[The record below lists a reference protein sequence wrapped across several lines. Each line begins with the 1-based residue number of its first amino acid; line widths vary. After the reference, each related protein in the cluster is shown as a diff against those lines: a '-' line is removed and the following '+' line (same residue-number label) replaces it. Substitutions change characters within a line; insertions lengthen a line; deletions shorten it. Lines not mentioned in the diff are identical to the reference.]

1 MALRKVFEPIRINQV
16 EVAHRVVRSG
26 HATMFSRQFIT
37 DDLID
42 YHVARAKGGIALS
55 TLEATAVHAT
65 THLGLR
71 GDHDDA
77 IAGYERLMTA
87 IRPYGMRMFQQLWH
101 GGHHFAGPNG
111 EWAWGV
117 SSVPSPISGNVP
129 LPMGKSEI
137 EELIA
142 AYVAAARR
150 SREGGIDGIEIHAAH
165 GYLIHQFLSPL
176 TNTRTDEYGGSLE
189 NRMRFLLEVLRAVRK
204 EVGADYAMGIR
215 LGASTVHGGVSEAD
229 IVEIVRVIESE
240 GLIDYL
246 NTSWGDPYE
255 PNRSSGA
262 MDEPA
267 GYELSSTAIIANA
280 ARRVPRIVAG
290 RYRTLEEVDQAL
302 LDGVAD
308 LVAMVRATI
317 ADPDLVRKTRAGQIE
332 HVRPCIACNEGCL
345 GGLLRR
351 GRMSCAVNAAVGFE
365 TTRAEDLIERTSAPR
380 KVVVIGGGPAGMEAA
395 RVAALQGHKVIL
407 FEAQPHLGGT
417 LTVAKRAPH
426 LQTFGD
432 LAAWLEQQIFDLGVD
447 VRLSTYATAED
458 ILPERPD
465 AVIVATGSMPR
476 LDGRQIADPGR
487 IAHGT
492 QLPHVSSS
500 IDLLTNPPAKLEST
514 ALVLD
519 DTGHYEALAVAEF
532 LAQRGV
538 AVTFVT
544 RFPTPAPTLHNLGR
558 VDPALK
564 RLFRTPFR
572 LLTQHHLVSIGPE
585 SCEVRRLL
593 SERYET
599 IPAQR
604 VVLVTPNEPLRTV
617 FDELRPHVQTLRL
630 IGDAKA
636 PRDIQSAIHE
646 GHMAVRSL
654 AQLAS

>member
-26 HATMFSRQFIT
+26 HATMFSRQYIT
-37 DDLID
+37 DDLIA

-77 IAGYERLMTA
+77 IAGYQKLMAA

-117 SSVPSPISGNVP
+117 STVPSPFSGLVP
-129 LPMGKSEI
+129 LPMGNSEI

-176 TNTRTDEYGGSLE
+176 TNTREDEYGGSLE
-189 NRMRFLLEVLRAVRK
+189 NRMRFLLQVLRAVRQ
-204 EVGADYAMGIR
+204 EVGPDYALGIR
-215 LGASTVHGGVSEAD
+215 LGASTVHGGVTEAD
-229 IVEIVRVIESE
+229 LVEVVRAIEAE

-267 GYELSSTAIIANA
+267 GYELSSTASITAA

-290 RYRTLEEVDQAL
+290 RYRTLEEADQAL

-308 LVAMVRATI
+308 MVAMVRATI
-317 ADPDLVRKTRAGQIE
+317 ADPDLVRKTRDGRMDQ
-332 HVRPCIACNEGCL
+332 VRPCIACNEGCL

-351 GRMSCAVNAAVGFE
+351 GRMGCAVNAAVGFE
-365 TTRAEDLIERTSAPR
+365 ATRSESLIERTTAPR
-380 KVVVIGGGPAGMEAA
+380 KVIVVGGGPAGLEAA

-407 FEAQPHLGGT
+407 FEAQPNLGGT
-417 LTVAKRAPH
+417 LAVARRAPH
-426 LQTFGD
+426 LHTVGD
-432 LAAWLEQQIFDLGVD
+432 IAVWLEEQVFQLGVD
-447 VRLSTYATAED
+447 VRLGTYATSDD
-458 ILPERPD
+458 ILPEQPD
-465 AVIVATGSMPR
+465 AIIVATGSTAR

-487 IAHGT
+487 VARGT
-492 QLPHVSSS
+492 GQPHVCSS
-500 IDLLTNPPAKLEST
+500 IDLLTSPPQTLEQT

-532 LAQRGV
+532 LAERGV
-538 AVTFVT
+538 AVTFIT
-544 RFPTPAPTLHNLGR
+544 RFPSPAPTLHNLGR

-564 RLFRTPFR
+564 RLYRTPFR
-572 LLTQHHLVSIGPE
+572 LLTQHHLVDIGPE
-585 SCEVRRLL
+585 SCTVRRLL
-593 SERYET
+593 SDRLET

-604 VVLVTPNEPLRTV
+604 VVLVTPNEPLREV
-617 FDELRPHVQTLRL
+617 FDELRPHVAQLTL

-636 PRDIQSAIHE
+636 PRDIQSAIQE
-646 GHMAVRSL
+646 GHL
-654 AQLAS
+654 AARAIR